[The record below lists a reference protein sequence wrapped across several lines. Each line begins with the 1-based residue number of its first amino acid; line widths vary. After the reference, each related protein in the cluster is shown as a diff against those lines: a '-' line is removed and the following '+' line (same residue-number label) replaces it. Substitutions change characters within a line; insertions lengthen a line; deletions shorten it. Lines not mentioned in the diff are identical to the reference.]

1 MRLEIRDQGVDL
13 GQGLRNKLERRVR
26 FMLAR
31 FCSRIE
37 RVNIRVAQLDGTFG
51 DMKVRCRIV
60 IRLVPFGQVSVDV
73 AAVDVEIALAWAAS
87 RIGPAVDRELFRWR
101 HKRGLTAPQ

>member
-1 MRLEIRDQGVDL
+1 MRLVIRDQGVDL

-31 FCSRIE
+31 FCSRID
-37 RVNIRVAQLDGTFG
+37 RVTVRLAKLDGTVG

-60 IRLVPFGQVSVDV
+60 IRLVPFGQVSVDI
-73 AAVDVEIALAWAAS
+73 AAVDLDGALAWAAS
-87 RIGPAVDRELFRWR
+87 RIGPAMDRELFRWR
-101 HKRGLTAPQ
+101 HRRGLTSP